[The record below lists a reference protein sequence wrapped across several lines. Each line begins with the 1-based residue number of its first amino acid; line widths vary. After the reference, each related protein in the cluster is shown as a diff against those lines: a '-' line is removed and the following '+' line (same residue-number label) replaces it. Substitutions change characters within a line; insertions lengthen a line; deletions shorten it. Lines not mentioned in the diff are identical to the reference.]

1 MKGSIDT
8 EWVAFL
14 AGRKPALR
22 RTIDPGQVDALEA
35 RLRAAGACVVRAA
48 EAAVFGGRAQVVVY
62 AAKTLVEAEALR
74 EAEATLLPGTRAY
87 VSGAGESQLARH
99 REVGARLGFP
109 ACCVEAFCRRLTRG
123 VDTLADGSARGL
135 AEDYVAVRD
144 AWVARADARLNHL
157 LFRARVQLV
166 SFYPCRYDC
175 AEAVAYADGVL
186 DAVRARH
193 GDEAAQEIV
202 LALSGALVIAPDGAR
217 ARVRLD
223 PYDATVWGAEAA
235 TEDPRDAP
243 FARATVNKHV
253 RDDGAVEGITN
264 GPVAPWLVRFR
275 IRVLSGALT

>member
-22 RTIDPGQVDALEA
+22 RTVDASQAEALEA
-35 RLRAAGACVVRAA
+35 RLRAAGACVVRAP

-62 AAKTLVEAEALR
+62 AAKTMAEAEALR
-74 EAEATLLPGTRAY
+74 EAEATLLPGTSAY
-87 VSGAGESQLARH
+87 VSGAMGGQLARH

-175 AEAVAYADGVL
+175 AEAIAYADGVL
-186 DAVRARH
+186 AAVRARH
-193 GDEAAQEIV
+193 GDNAAREIV
-202 LALSGALVIAPDGAR
+202 TALARPVVIAPDGAR
-217 ARVRLD
+217 AWVDLD
-223 PYDATVWGAEAA
+223 ASGEHIVGAAVI
-235 TEDPRDAP
+235 TDDTRDDEL
-243 FARATVNKHV
+243 ARTLMDKHV
-253 RDDGAVEGITN
+253 RGDGAVEGIAS
-264 GPVAPWLVRFR
+264 GPVAPWLVGFK
-275 IRVLSGALT
+275 